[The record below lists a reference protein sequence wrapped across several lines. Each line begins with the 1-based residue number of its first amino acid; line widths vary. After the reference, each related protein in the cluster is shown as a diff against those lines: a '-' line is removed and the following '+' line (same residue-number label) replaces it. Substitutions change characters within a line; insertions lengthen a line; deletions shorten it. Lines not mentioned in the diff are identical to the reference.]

1 MAPEELPRAW
11 GEPACSARIRCVP
24 ADFQVDEVLGFEPAG
39 AGGHMFLRVRK
50 TGLNSQEVARRL
62 ARFAGV
68 AVRDVGLSGLKDR
81 DAVTTQWFSLPAPR
95 EGEPPWEA
103 LDEPGIEVLVATRHG
118 RKLRRGVH
126 RRNRFR
132 LVLREL
138 AGDAS
143 DLEAR
148 VTRVAAAGV
157 PNYFGEQRFGRDG
170 GNLEEARRLLAGEI
184 RVRDR
189 QRRGIYLSAARSLL
203 FNRVLARRVAAGDW
217 DRPLEGD
224 VMNLDGR
231 HGMFT
236 VAVVDETTRERARAG
251 EIHPTG
257 PLWGRGGI
265 TAGGPAA
272 DHEAAALAD
281 LGWWCGALE
290 ALGLEMD
297 RRALRLN
304 VEDLT
309 LEGGPEDSRVLAFQ
323 LRSGAFATTVLREL
337 VSVA

>member
-1 MAPEELPRAW
+1 MR
-11 GEPACSARIRCVP
+11 GRP

-39 AGGHMFLRVRK
+39 AGGHIFLKVRK
-50 TGLNSQEVARRL
+50 TALNSHEVARRL

-81 DAVTTQWFSLPAPR
+81 DAVTTQWFSLPVPR
-95 EGEPPWEA
+95 QGEPPWEA
-103 LDEPGIEVLVATRHG
+103 LDEPGIEVLVASRHG

-138 AGDAS
+138 AGDAA

-148 VTRVAAAGV
+148 VARVAAAGV
-157 PNYFGEQRFGRDG
+157 PNYFGAQRFGRDG
-170 GNLEEARRLLAGEI
+170 GNLEEAWRLLAGEM

-189 QRRGIYLSAARSLL
+189 QRRGIYLSAARSHL

-217 DRPLEGD
+217 DQPLAGD

-236 VAVVDETTRERARAG
+236 VAEVDEEICERCRAG
-251 EIHPTG
+251 AIHPTG
-257 PLWGRGGI
+257 PLWGRGGVV
-265 TAGGPAA
+265 AEG
-272 DHEAAALAD
+272 AAAEHERAALRD
-281 LGWWCGALE
+281 LQWWCDALE
-290 ALGLEMD
+290 GLGLEMD

-309 LEGGPEDSRVLAFQ
+309 LEAGPEGSRILAFQ

>member
-11 GEPACSARIRCVP
+11 GDPACRARIRSRP

-39 AGGHMFLRVRK
+39 AGGHIFLEVRK
-50 TGLNSQEVARRL
+50 TGLDSHEVARRL

-81 DAVTTQWFSLPAPR
+81 DAVTTQWFSLPAPKQ
-95 EGEPPWEA
+95 GDPSWDAFAEA
-103 LDEPGIEVLVATRHG
+103 GIEVLAVTHHG

-132 LVLREL
+132 LVLREF

-148 VTRVAAAGV
+148 VARVAAAGV
-157 PNYFGEQRFGRDG
+157 PNYFGAQRFGRDG

-189 QRRGIYLSAARSLL
+189 RLRGIYLSAARSHL
-203 FNRVLARRVAAGDW
+203 FNRVLARRVEAEAW
-217 DRPLEGD
+217 DRPLAGD

-236 VAVVDETTRERARAG
+236 VVEVDEEIGERSRAG

-257 PLWGRGGI
+257 PLWGRGGMV
-265 TAGGPAA
+265 AGGAA
-272 DHEAAALAD
+272 AEHERAALAD
-281 LGWWCGALE
+281 LGWWCDALE
-290 ALGLEMD
+290 GFGLDMD

-304 VEDLT
+304 VEGLT
-309 LEGGPEDSRVLAFQ
+309 LEEGPEGSLVLGFE

-337 VSVA
+337 ISVA

>member
-1 MAPEELPRAW
+1 MAVEELPRAW
-11 GEPACSARIRCVP
+11 GEPACSARIRCRP
-24 ADFQVDEVLGFEPAG
+24 EDFQVDEILGFEPAG
-39 AGGHMFLRVRK
+39 TGGHIFLRVRK
-50 TGLNSQEVARRL
+50 TGLNSHEVARRL

-81 DAVTTQWFSLPAPR
+81 DAVTTQWLSLPAPR
-95 EGEPPWEA
+95 EGEPPWETIS
-103 LDEPGIEVLVATRHG
+103 EPGIEILTVTRHG

-126 RRNRFR
+126 RRNGFR

-143 DLEAR
+143 DLQAR
-148 VTRVAAAGV
+148 VARVAVAGV
-157 PNYFGEQRFGRDG
+157 PNYFGGQRFGRDG

-189 QRRGIYLSAARSLL
+189 QRRGIYLSAARSHL
-203 FNRVLARRVAAGDW
+203 FNRVLARRVEAGAW
-217 DRPLEGD
+217 DRPLAGD

-236 VAVVDETTRERARAG
+236 VIDVDEAIRARTAAG

-265 TAGGPAA
+265 VAEGLAA

-290 ALGLEMD
+290 DRGLEMD

-309 LEGGPEDSRVLAFQ
+309 LEEGPEGSRVLAFQ

-337 VSVA
+337 VNVA